1 MPDKVINRKTSN
13 PWSQRRLFKG
23 GLDQRLANSTKASK
37 RAHVAS
43 ISSHFF
49 EALAASVLGGRR
61 GATDPDS
68 DICPDVH
75 IRRGSQPT
83 LVEVKGGSRRRHFK
97 CDTRQLQKYV
107 DCGERVEY
115 AFIAR
120 DYKRD
125 ENISDMADTIQ
136 DVFDYYASRI
146 SYMVVLD
153 VSVVAMA
160 WYVGD
165 LFQRRYDSW
174 NSNHTSGFDCIYMSQ
189 KFLRNI
195 MDDKLVRT
203 PSPIFVWRKRQRRTS
218 AIEVSGVKF
227 QINSFPLV
235 ELVRPDSETPF

>member
-1 MPDKVINRKTSN
+1 
-13 PWSQRRLFKG
+13 
-23 GLDQRLANSTKASK
+23 
-37 RAHVAS
+37 VAS

-61 GATDPDS
+61 GATDSDS

-75 IRRGSQPT
+75 IQRGSQPT
-83 LVEVKGGSRRRHFK
+83 LVEVKGGTRRRHFK

-120 DYKRD
+120 DYKKD
-125 ENISDMADTIQ
+125 ENISDIADTVQ

-153 VSVVAMA
+153 IGIVHEA
-160 WYVGD
+160 WKGGH
-165 LFQRRYDSW
+165 LSRKRYDSW
-174 NSNHTSGFDCIYMSQ
+174 NSNHSSSFDCVYMNQ
-189 KFLRNI
+189 KFLRDI
-195 MDDKLVRT
+195 LAGGVFWVPGLAFEYRA
-203 PSPIFVWRKRQRRTS
+203 RQRRAS
-218 AIEVSGVKF
+218 VIEVSGVKF

>member
-1 MPDKVINRKTSN
+1 M
-13 PWSQRRLFKG
+13 
-23 GLDQRLANSTKASK
+23 DQRLANSTKSSK

-75 IRRGSQPT
+75 IRRGSQPA
-83 LVEVKGGSRRRHFK
+83 LVEVKGGTRRRHFK

-107 DCGERVEY
+107 GCGERVEY

-120 DYKRD
+120 DYKVG
-125 ENISDMADTIQ
+125 ENISDIADTVQ

-146 SYMVVLD
+146 CYMVVLD
-153 VSVVAMA
+153 ISVVARA
-160 WYVGD
+160 WYEGD
-165 LFQRRYDSW
+165 LFQRQYDSW
-174 NSNHTSGFDCIYMSQ
+174 NSNHSRSFDCIYMSQ

-195 MDDKLVRT
+195 MSDKIVQA
-203 PSPIFVWRKRQRRTS
+203 PGSNFEWRKRQRRAS
-218 AIEVSGVKF
+218 AIEVSGVEF
-227 QINSFPLV
+227 RINSFPLV